1 MSNFGIMRASIAEV
15 AVDQLQKRIRK
26 QKKRKKRNL
35 LRKVKTIVED
45 QVVHPAILF
54 QAENL
59 LNKKHLVKHYQ
70 LKIVIK

>member
-54 QAENL
+54 QAGL
-59 LNKKHLVKHYQ
+59 LYLFLLFDFNIFRKSS
-70 LKIVIK
+70 

>member
-35 LRKVKTIVED
+35 LRKVKIIVED
-45 QVVHPAILF
+45 QVVHPAIQF
-54 QAENL
+54 QAG
-59 LNKKHLVKHYQ
+59 
-70 LKIVIK
+70 